1 MKNFNNIFSH
11 EKRNGAH
18 EGDFRN
24 KDHGRKR
31 FGGSDD
37 GGRRDRTEMFEGT
50 CSDCGRKC
58 MLPFKPTGDKPVY
71 CRECFSK
78 QRGGDER
85 RTERRDFNRPRF
97 QDKRMFDAVC
107 DKCGKRFE
115 LPFKPTG
122 DKPVYCNDCF
132 DKGGSKVNT
141 GSCNG
146 QCKEQFDAL
155 NLKLDTILKLLTST
169 DSVKNETA
177 PKAKGKI
184 SVKKASK
191 KVLEKKK
198 GKK

>member
-58 MLPFKPTGDKPVY
+58 M
-71 CRECFSK
+71 
-78 QRGGDER
+78 
-85 RTERRDFNRPRF
+85 
-97 QDKRMFDAVC
+97 
-107 DKCGKRFE
+107 